1 MNAKSTEFVVK
12 DGTRSLAS
20 LLDTNH
26 QVEPTSNIITPAR
39 NSFRAIKPGIAE
51 HNIQIEIHTHSA
63 YGLILGRSK
72 PATKSP
78 TTDGADTLAGLT
90 RADLETTSLSLPPD
104 LEHQTGTSEAES
116 KSESKLGKKRRF
128 NAILSLFSFATLTRE
143 LIVASVNGDPYA
155 DLLLLKIEKRM
166 SEFDAALNLSIANV
180 EQMIKNLSE
189 SGITAKRMSSK
200 SPAKIEL
207 NFNSP
212 YAMRLAMLIVKFDQL
227 SRLYLPI
234 RQLQIIDYEQWQAAF
249 TETRQKFRQTVNL
262 AIPYKAKGLTR
273 ESVLNKEHPDVARM
287 IKLFGELPDDVL
299 SGDKRPELIYSRM
312 PQA

>member
-12 DGTRSLAS
+12 DGTRSLVS
-20 LLDTNH
+20 LLDTNN
-26 QVEPTSNIITPAR
+26 EAESTPEIIPPAR
-39 NSFRAIKPGIAE
+39 TSFRAIKPGAAE

-72 PATKSP
+72 PSTKSP
-78 TTDGADTLAGLT
+78 DQNCADALAGLT
-90 RADLETTSLSLPPD
+90 TADLKPLSSD
-104 LEHQTGTSEAES
+104 LERQTGTPEAES
-116 KSESKLGKKRRF
+116 KSGSKGGKKRRF

-143 LIVASVNGDPYA
+143 LIVASVHGDPYA

-166 SEFDAALNLSIANV
+166 SEFDAALTLSIANV
-180 EQMIKNLSE
+180 EQMIRNLSDA
-189 SGITAKRMSSK
+189 GVTARRMSSK
-200 SPAKIEL
+200 SPARIEL

-234 RQLQIIDYEQWQAAF
+234 RQLRYIDYEQWQVAF

-287 IKLFGELPDDVL
+287 IKLFGELPEDVL
-299 SGDKRPELIYSRM
+299 SGEKRPELIYSRM
-312 PQA
+312 TQA